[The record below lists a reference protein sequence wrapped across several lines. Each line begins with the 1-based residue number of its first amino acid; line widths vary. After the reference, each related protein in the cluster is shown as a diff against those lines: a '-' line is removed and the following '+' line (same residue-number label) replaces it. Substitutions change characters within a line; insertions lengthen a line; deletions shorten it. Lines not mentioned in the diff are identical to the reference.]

1 MKITFLGASGT
12 VTGSKYL
19 LEFQG
24 TKILIDCGMFQG
36 LKTLTSLNW
45 EKPEFDPSSIHAVF
59 LTHGHLDHTGYLPR
73 LVKLGF
79 KGKIYATALTLKI
92 AEFILKDSAKI
103 QEEEA
108 ERANREGY
116 SRHKPALPFYD
127 LKDVEK
133 TLPLFHPVQEGQWQ
147 TIEGL
152 KVIFDANDVP
162 WFWVD
167 LAKHPWL
174 ASQKRQQN
182 PFYRLAGTRD
192 QWREYNE
199 KVIQLTCFARGYIGG
214 GAYEIVLSQVA
225 Q

>member
-1 MKITFLGASGT
+1 MKKTLSAILIGIAMF
-12 VTGSKYL
+12 TGSASFAK
-19 LEFQG
+19 G
-24 TKILIDCGMFQG
+24 GG
-36 LKTLTSLNW
+36 GGV
-45 EKPEFDPSSIHAVF
+45 PSPF
-59 LTHGHLDHTGYLPR
+59 GET
-73 LVKLGF
+73 
-79 KGKIYATALTLKI
+79 
-92 AEFILKDSAKI
+92 
-103 QEEEA
+103 
-108 ERANREGY
+108 ANR
-116 SRHKPALPFYD
+116 R
-127 LKDVEK
+127 VELADGEMY
-133 TLPLFHPVQEGQWQ
+133 TLQG
-147 TIEGL
+147 